1 MDVINTSRPA
11 SGGAVRR
18 SLATIST
25 LVGSG
30 DRIGALVLP
39 IAAIGI
45 LLNLV
50 EPSWFSVGGPPAW
63 LKLASA
69 ILLMPGILVWL
80 WSVALILA
88 KVPRGELITTG
99 PFAIVA
105 HPLYTGVAL
114 LVLPW
119 AGFLLDSW
127 LGAFLGI
134 ALYVAARLF
143 APAEETAL
151 ARSFGAAWDVYRA
164 RVFIPWL

>member
-39 IAAIGI
+39 IGAIGV

-63 LKLASA
+63 LRLASVT
-69 ILLMPGILVWL
+69 LLAPGVLVWL
-80 WSVALILA
+80 WTVALILV
-88 KVPRGELITTG
+88 KVPRGELITAG
-99 PFAIVA
+99 PFAVVT

-134 ALYVAARLF
+134 TLYVAARLF

-151 ARSFGAAWDVYRA
+151 ARAFGETWDAYRA
-164 RVFIPWL
+164 RVLVPWL